1 MYIWSPH
8 LSSLTIA
15 EEVRAKNAVILIH
28 CMAGISRSVTLTI
41 AYLMAHFNMSMQDAY
56 QYVKDKR
63 PAISPNLN
71 FMGQLVEFERELQRN
86 PSSIKLEL
94 SSYLPTKVQKE
105 VSDKLLEKISRSST
119 TNLLSGV
126 PILESPQE
134 KDHIDTATSTTSAV
148 PIPQPYAPFFLK
160 PLIPKGKR
168 SKKLKEALE
177 SREKNESEP
186 ITNSASESTNLTN
199 PTSTSQSKFIA
210 NISPVPLPMST
221 DESQVKNDLPCSDAQ
236 LSHEIAAKL
245 SVKVEKLSLREHRR
259 SNSPSSSPDQLKDST
274 NVSD

>member
-1 MYIWSPH
+1 
-8 LSSLTIA
+8 
-15 EEVRAKNAVILIH
+15 
-28 CMAGISRSVTLTI
+28 MAGISRSVTLTI

-94 SSYLPTKVQKE
+94 SSYIPTKEQKE
-105 VSDKLLEKISRSST
+105 ISDKLLEKISRTSS
-119 TNLLSGV
+119 TNLLSGI

-134 KDHIDTATSTTSAV
+134 KDHVDTATSTSSAV
-148 PIPQPYAPFFLK
+148 PNSQPHAPFFLK
-160 PLIPKGKR
+160 PLNPKGKR
-168 SKKLKEALE
+168 GKKFKEALE

-186 ITNSASESTNLTN
+186 ITNSASESTDLPD
-199 PTSTSQSKFIA
+199 PTSTSQSTFIA
-210 NISPVPLPMST
+210 NISPVPLPTST
-221 DESQVKNDLPCSDAQ
+221 DKSQVKSDLPCSDV
-236 LSHEIAAKL
+236 LSSHEITKL
-245 SVKVEKLSLREHRR
+245 SVKGEKLSLRERR
-259 SNSPSSSPDQLKDST
+259 SNSPSSSPERLKDST

>member
-1 MYIWSPH
+1 
-8 LSSLTIA
+8 
-15 EEVRAKNAVILIH
+15 
-28 CMAGISRSVTLTI
+28 MAGISRSVTLTI

-94 SSYLPTKVQKE
+94 SSYLPTKEQKD
-105 VSDKLLEKISRSST
+105 VSDKLLEKISRSSA

-134 KDHIDTATSTTSAV
+134 KDNVDTTTPTTSCV
-148 PIPQPYAPFFLK
+148 SNPQPYAPFFLK
-160 PLIPKGKR
+160 PLNPKGKR

-186 ITNSASESTNLTN
+186 ITNSASESTNLPN
-199 PTSTSQSKFIA
+199 PASTSQSTFIA
-210 NISPVPLPMST
+210 SVPPVPLPTST
-221 DESQVKNDLPCSDAQ
+221 DESQVKSDLPCSDAQ
-236 LSHEIAAKL
+236 LSHEIATKL
-245 SVKVEKLSLREHRR
+245 SVKGEKLSLRERRR
-259 SNSPSSSPDQLKDST
+259 SNSPSSSPDRLKDST